1 LSPTRSSFDRSL
13 SFRNYSGIPASV
25 EILFRA
31 TPGTMSSMAD
41 FLSVVG
47 IVVFAVAMIALIK
60 ALEHV

>member
-1 LSPTRSSFDRSL
+1 LSPTRSASGRSL

-31 TPGTMSSMAD
+31 ATGTMISMAD

-47 IVVFAVAMIALIK
+47 IVVFAVAMLALIK